1 MVQIPTNNTILTVAI
16 FQEYTTNYYF
26 KNTGNSYYSA
36 TTLSTLPSIIKNV
49 EVNLNA
55 MLNGRLY
62 KRYPP
67 GDVQFNGYKNLTPQM
82 EAETLYECLTECV
95 EYRLITQQ
103 YVNLNNSYSGTVNGS
118 NAYQTQNNNVIGLRQ
133 DITAKLTMLGLY
145 ANALIGDVKPKAVV
159 DNPWEDNGKLINY
172 ANLQLW
178 YSTFSQHDWS
188 FSAPITF
195 QNNITFLGD
204 VNAMDFNANNIVAN
218 TTNTTTLNA
227 TTINTTNLNFNG
239 TVPSLDLNNLNLNNN
254 LNLLGNLQGGS
265 GTNITLTNGSY
276 STTYNGCNYTFPQDV
291 LRLVN
296 PWSVDLSDWSFFSE
310 AVNSSLPFRQN
321 YNQWRIEGVWNQPNG
336 QLYLQSA
343 NTTYHQGYRV
353 IKCHNQILN
362 AIPSSY
368 FTTATWYSENSDGV
382 ISIDLATMWNDAY
395 NNSDWFSMTIYY
407 SSLTQY
413 DPSIPPPTQWTNY
426 QVILDKIVGRINC
439 IGGVDSE
446 GNASR
451 TSYLIDPIYTGY
463 VGLTPSFTIT
473 DTSFAITGGIAY
485 GGTASGTIS
494 PWWSDSNNQSL
505 TQINLALDIYFSI
518 VIITD

>member
-265 GTNITLTNGSY
+265 GANITLTNGSY

-310 AVNSSLPFRQN
+310 PVNSSLTFPQN
-321 YNQWRIEGVWNQPNG
+321 YNQGRIEGVWNQPNG
-336 QLYLQSA
+336 QVYLQTA
-343 NTTYHQGYRV
+343 NTTYTQGYLV
-353 IKCHNQILN
+353 IKCHNQVLN

-368 FTTATWYSENSDGV
+368 FTTATWYSINSDVV
-382 ISIDLATMWNDAY
+382 ISINLQNMWNDAY
-395 NNSDWFSMTIYY
+395 NSSDWFHMTI
-407 SSLTQY
+407 TCGQNG
-413 DPSIPPPTQWTNY
+413 IPDVSQWTNY
-426 QVILDKIVGRINC
+426 QVIIDKVVGRVNF
-439 IGGVDSE
+439 IGGVDSQ

-451 TSYLIDPIYTGY
+451 TSLTLDPIYTGY
-463 VGLTPSFTIT
+463 VGLTLSPRINTTANTFTV
-473 DTSFAITGGIAY
+473 GGSIVS

-494 PWWSDSNNQSL
+494 PWWSDGNNQSL

>member
-26 KNTGNSYYSA
+26 KNTSNSYYSA

-159 DNPWEDNGKLINY
+159 DNGWEDNGKLINY

-178 YSTFSQHDWS
+178 YSTFAQHNWS
-188 FSAPITF
+188 FEAPITF

-204 VNAMDFNANNIVAN
+204 VNAMDFNANNITAN
-218 TTNTTTLNA
+218 TTNTSTLNA
-227 TTINTTNLNFNG
+227 TTINTTNLNFYG
-239 TVPSLDLNNLNLNNN
+239 VVPSLDLNNLNINNVN
-254 LNLLGNLQGGS
+254 LNGTISGGAQS
-265 GTNITLTNGSY
+265 NITLTNGSY
-276 STTYNGCNYTFPQDV
+276 STTYNGCNYAFPQDV

-310 AVNSSLPFRQN
+310 PVASSLTFPQN
-321 YNQWRIEGVWNQPNG
+321 YNQGRIEGVWKQPNG
-336 QLYLQSA
+336 KVYLQDPDS
-343 NTTYHQGYRV
+343 TYTQQYTV

-368 FTTATWYSENSDGV
+368 YTTATWYSINSDGV

-395 NNSDWFSMTIYY
+395 NSSQWFHMTLYY
-407 SSLTQY
+407 DSLLKY
-413 DPSIPPPTQWTNY
+413 DPSIPPPSQWTNY
-426 QVILDKIVGRINC
+426 QVIIDKVVGRINC
-439 IGGVDSE
+439 IGGVDNQGS
-446 GNASR
+446 ASR
-451 TSYLIDPIYTGY
+451 ISLTIDPIYTGY
-463 VGLTPSFTIT
+463 VGLSGTYTIT
-473 DTSFAITGGIAY
+473 DTSFEVSGSIVS
-485 GGTASGTIS
+485 GGTSSGTIS
-494 PWWSDSNNQSL
+494 PWWSDNNGQSL
-505 TQINLALDIYFSI
+505 SQINLALDIYFSI
-518 VIITD
+518 VLIDY